1 MKPTPTTNTRTGV
14 ALAAALDR
22 DSYEWLV
29 VNRPDIVMA
38 IDTELRNGMEP
49 EGIRFIVQR
58 HVGADREGLALRC
71 EQAARHIATGRVAE

>member
-1 MKPTPTTNTRTGV
+1 MKTTNGTNGK

-22 DSYEWLV
+22 DSYEWLA
-29 VNRPDIVMA
+29 VNRPDIAMA

-49 EGIRFIVQR
+49 EGIRFVVQR

-71 EQAARHIATGRVAE
+71 EQAARHIAKGRAE